1 MNAHSNSPDSGNFN
15 FEPIQHKRNV
25 QTFHE
30 KSGRCV
36 SVRAAREQMSADPGV
51 RRLFIA
57 TPKWADYHRPP
68 PVHPRSSGDVIR
80 VGGDLKPRPLRLDFW
95 REIPF
100 FEIFLPNSLNGRR
113 KSHVTRR
120 NCVVSRKLCS
130 ESGGRKKEKINGN
143 DQKMKMGRLSTGRPD
158 SQLFCFGRL

>member
-100 FEIFLPNSLNGRR
+100 FKNISAEFPHWSADKSRDVTELRCLQKIVQR
-113 KSHVTRR
+113 KRWP
-120 NCVVSRKLCS
+120 
-130 ESGGRKKEKINGN
+130 KERENQWK
-143 DQKMKMGRLSTGRPD
+143 
-158 SQLFCFGRL
+158 